1 MELKELT
8 NEICKIFD
16 CETVDELPTKI
27 MDSLFKPNVFSYYDK
42 YIGLCKDL
50 EVDYLQKV
58 FQFFHADREN
68 KKQDYTPIM
77 LARLLGIIT
86 VCENE
91 ETVYDS
97 CAGSGALTI
106 QKWVVNNKLK
116 FICEE
121 LDENVIPILL
131 FNLSVRNIEAK
142 VINKNV
148 LTGEGIRSYSLSKGL
163 KYSSINKNL
172 FLESD
177 GSKADASISNPPF
190 NLKVDVS
197 DDIKKMLPSKYTCN
211 WAFVANCI
219 SRSNRYSAIILPN
232 NVLTSEEEKEC
243 RKYFIE
249 KCVLKAVI
257 SMPNNMFESTSIP
270 TCVLLF
276 DNKKNDKSV
285 VFVNAED
292 MKTVEVREQRGEG
305 NAYNR
310 IYKKDIST
318 FTNEQLFAIYE
329 LTEKEQQPYSVKA
342 SYEKLVENDYR
353 LNVKLYI
360 KPKYEGSK
368 SRDFNDIIIDINRV
382 ISDRNI
388 LKLNVN
394 KVWAE
399 RLGLVEIVNLC
410 ESSNEISKQLNESLK
425 LIENYKIE
433 NKINDNKYIQLSNN
447 KVFQIENIDK
457 EKLSSILTMFISMYK
472 QHIYYLNEEENRYL
486 IELRDALL
494 PELMNGNLKI

>member
-16 CETVDELPTKI
+16 CETVDDLPNKI
-27 MDSLFKPNVFSYYDK
+27 MESIFKPNVFSYYDK
-42 YIGLCKDL
+42 YIDLCEDL
-50 EVDYLQKV
+50 DVDYLQKV

-86 VCENE
+86 TCENE
-91 ETVYDS
+91 KTVYDS
-97 CAGSGALTI
+97 CSGSGALTI
-106 QKWVVNNKLK
+106 QKWVINNKLK

-142 VINKNV
+142 VINRNV
-148 LTGEGIRSYSLSKGL
+148 LTGEIISSYNIAKGV

-172 FLESD
+172 FSEGD
-177 GSKADASISNPPF
+177 NEIADTSISNPPF
-190 NLKVDVS
+190 NLKVKVS
-197 DDIKKMLPSKYTCN
+197 DNIKKLLPVKYTCN
-211 WAFVANCI
+211 YAFVANCI
-219 SRSNRYSAIILPN
+219 SRSNRCSAIILPN

-243 RKYFIE
+243 RKYFVE
-249 KCVLKAVI
+249 KGVLKAVI

-276 DNKKNDKSV
+276 DKNKKNKDV
-285 VFVNAED
+285 MFVDAND
-292 MKTVEVREQRGEG
+292 MKTIEIREQRGEG

-318 FTNEQLFAIYE
+318 FTDDQLIAINC
-329 LTEKEQQPYSVKA
+329 LLDKEQQPYSVKA
-342 SYEKLVENDYR
+342 SYEKLVENDYM
-353 LNVKLYI
+353 LNTKLYI

-368 SRDFNDIIIDINRV
+368 RRDFNDIIIDINRV

-399 RLGLVEIVNLC
+399 RLGLIEIANLC

-433 NKINDNKYIQLSNN
+433 NKINDNKYIQLSNS

-494 PELMNGNLKI
+494 PELMNGNLKV